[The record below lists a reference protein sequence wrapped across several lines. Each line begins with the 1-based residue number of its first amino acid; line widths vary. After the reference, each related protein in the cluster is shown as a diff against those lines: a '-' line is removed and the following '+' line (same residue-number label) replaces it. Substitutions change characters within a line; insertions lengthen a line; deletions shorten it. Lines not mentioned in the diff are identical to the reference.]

1 MRQAGV
7 ILSGKAP
14 FLATAMLSVC
24 LGGYLLSAEELAT
37 SADSAGGGGSATY
50 DAHSHVDEDDAIAK
64 NGPIF
69 EGWPQPRVALLF
81 TGEIDGFF
89 EPCGCAGLDNQLGG
103 LKRRHTLIHRLQ
115 DQGWPVVPLD
125 LGGFVRRVGPQAEIK
140 YRYELQSLIEIGY
153 KAIAFGV
160 PELKLGS
167 DPLLYILA
175 NLDPQ
180 TSPIVSANVS
190 LLEPDSPFSS
200 KYRVVEA
207 GGKRIGITSVLGRKH
222 LPSVENRPYVIWTD
236 PAEAL
241 QKLLPD
247 LKAQK
252 CDLLVLL
259 AHADPDEASALAKEF
274 PEFQMVATTGGA
286 EEPPNH
292 LQQIEGAQTK
302 LIEAG
307 HKGMYAIVL
316 GLYDDP
322 QQPIRYQRV
331 PLDHRFHDSPDM
343 QAMLVKYQEELKNL
357 GLEGLGLTPVNNPA
371 GEYVGSAVCADCH
384 LEADAVYQTTPHAHA
399 IETLVHLNPPRHFDP
414 ECLSC
419 HVTGW
424 NPQLYFP
431 YTTGYLGLKETPHLV
446 GNGCENCHGPGGA
459 HAAAEGSE
467 EEVGLDE
474 LERLR
479 APLRREVAENEGNRE
494 GQVFGNVVKMCMEC
508 HDLDNSPDFDFQEY
522 WPQVEHEGM
531 Y

>member
-1 MRQAGV
+1 
-7 ILSGKAP
+7 
-14 FLATAMLSVC
+14 
-24 LGGYLLSAEELAT
+24 LLSADELAT
-37 SADSAGGGGSATY
+37 TAAGSAGNDSVTE
-50 DAHSHVDEDDAIAK
+50 DAKSHAAASDAIAK
-64 NGPIF
+64 NDPIF
-69 EGWPQPRVALLF
+69 VDWPQPQVALLF
-81 TGEIDGFF
+81 TGEMDGFL

-103 LKRRHTLIHRLQ
+103 LKRRQTLIRQLQ

-140 YRYELQSLIEIGY
+140 YRFALESLIQLGY
-153 KAIAFGV
+153 KAIGFGAA
-160 PELKLGS
+160 ELKLGS

-190 LLEPDSPFSS
+190 LLDPDSPFSS

-207 GGKRIGITSVLGRKH
+207 GGKRIGVTAVLGRKH
-222 LPSVENRPYVIWTD
+222 LAIVQNSPYIIWTD

-241 QKLLPD
+241 KKVLPD
-247 LKAQK
+247 LKAES

-259 AHADPDEASALAKEF
+259 AHADPDEASALAKQF
-274 PEFQMVATTGGA
+274 PDFQLVATTGGA
-286 EEPPNH
+286 EEPPNQ
-292 LQQIEGAQTK
+292 LREIAGSQTK
-302 LIEAG
+302 LIEVG
-307 HKGMYAIVL
+307 KKGMYAIVL
-316 GLYDDP
+316 GLYEDA
-322 QQPIRYQRV
+322 QQPIGYQRV

-357 GLEGLGLTPVNNPA
+357 GLEGLGITPVNNPA

-384 LEADAVYQTTPHAHA
+384 NEANAVYEATPHAHA
-399 IETLVHLNPPRHFDP
+399 IDTLVHLDPPRHFDP

-431 YTTGYLGLKETPHLV
+431 YTTGYLGLKKTPHLV

-467 EEVGLDE
+467 EEVDLDE

-479 APLRREVAENEGNRE
+479 AALRLKIVENEGNKD
-494 GQVFGNVVKMCMEC
+494 GQEFANGKVVQMCMEC

-522 WPQVEHEGM
+522 WPQVEHTGK